1 MLETKMLNILT
12 TIGVNY
18 DCQLGSIQGNVF
30 VCPNECTAALVGQ
43 TKKIF
48 LKRQYQQLARQS
60 TPCRA
65 QGIIILYL

>member
-18 DCQLGSIQGNVF
+18 DCQLGSIQRNVF
-30 VCPNECTAALVGQ
+30 VCPNECHAALVGK

-48 LKRQYQQLARQS
+48 
-60 TPCRA
+60 
-65 QGIIILYL
+65 

>member
-30 VCPNECTAALVGQ
+30 VCPNECNTALVGK

-48 LKRQYQQLARQS
+48 LRQYRQCCAQINIPWAR
-60 TPCRA
+60 
-65 QGIIILYL
+65 GMLFYIFD